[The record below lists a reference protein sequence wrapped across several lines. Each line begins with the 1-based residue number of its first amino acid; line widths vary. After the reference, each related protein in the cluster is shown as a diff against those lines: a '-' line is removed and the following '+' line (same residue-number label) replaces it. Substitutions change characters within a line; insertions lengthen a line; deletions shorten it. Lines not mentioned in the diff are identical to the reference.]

1 MGKEARVAAAA
12 LVRDSLPVI
21 LPRVVAD
28 AAAGDSSETY
38 ALDLQRRLSAYLER
52 RIPPWIQALEASDS
66 QRPDAIRRL
75 LQTDTEAGEHIPPVV
90 VLGTVALGYRVMER
104 EIHTRAADYGYSADE
119 LWAEVD
125 QLRRTVLE
133 MRREAADGG
142 RVA

>member
-1 MGKEARVAAAA
+1 
-12 LVRDSLPVI
+12 VRP
-21 LPRVVAD
+21 
-28 AAAGDSSETY
+28 G
-38 ALDLQRRLSAYLER
+38 
-52 RIPPWIQALEASDS
+52 
-66 QRPDAIRRL
+66 AIRRL

-104 EIHTRAADYGYSADE
+104 EIRTRAADYGHSADE

-125 QLRRTVLE
+125 HLRRTVLE